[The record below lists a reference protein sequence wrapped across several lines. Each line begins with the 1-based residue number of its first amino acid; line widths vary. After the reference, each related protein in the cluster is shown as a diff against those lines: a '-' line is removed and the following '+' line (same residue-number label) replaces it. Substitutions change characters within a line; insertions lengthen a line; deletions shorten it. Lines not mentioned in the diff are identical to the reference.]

1 MIKKINKFVDL
12 SIIASI
18 IFTIIGLCL
27 IIFPDVSLNIMSYV
41 IGGLFLIFGIYL
53 FTINYNSL
61 ILTDMIFFG
70 VMMVL
75 LGVILIVYP
84 KLIAQ
89 LIPIVLGIWFIT
101 DSIVKIRISL
111 SLKDCDDTPWVLTL
125 VLSIISMLI
134 FVGIVSGLP
143 SAAVQVF
150 NLAFKP
156 FTTANFLIAL
166 AIIIGAI
173 LLIAAVVFVQEAER
187 KIPVQYAK
195 KVVGRKMYGGQN
207 THIPLKLAMAGVM
220 PIIFASSFM
229 TFPAMMIQIFASD
242 KIAGTGFLA
251 GLYKFSIATST
262 SSVG

>member
-125 VLSIISMLI
+125 ILSIISMLCG
-134 FVGIVSGLP
+134 V
-143 SAAVQVF
+143 VF
-150 NLAFKP
+150 ILHPLASSEVI
-156 FTTANFLIAL
+156 TTF
-166 AIIIGAI
+166 IGA
-173 LLIAAVVFVQEAER
+173 LIM
-187 KIPVQYAK
+187 IYALSDIIDMFMFK
-195 KVVGRKMYGGQN
+195 K
-207 THIPLKLAMAGVM
+207 HINDVIK
-220 PIIFASSFM
+220 SFKKNIKVIDM
-229 TFPAMMIQIFASD
+229 E
-242 KIAGTGFLA
+242 
-251 GLYKFSIATST
+251 
-262 SSVG
+262 

>member
-111 SLKDCDDTPWVLTL
+111 SLKDYDDTPWVLTL
-125 VLSIISMLI
+125 VLSIISMLCG
-134 FVGIVSGLP
+134 V
-143 SAAVQVF
+143 VF
-150 NLAFKP
+150 ILHPLASSEVI
-156 FTTANFLIAL
+156 TTF
-166 AIIIGAI
+166 IGA
-173 LLIAAVVFVQEAER
+173 LIMIYSLSDIIDMFMF
-187 KIPVQYAK
+187 K
-195 KVVGRKMYGGQN
+195 K
-207 THIPLKLAMAGVM
+207 HINDVIK
-220 PIIFASSFM
+220 SFKKNIKVIDM
-229 TFPAMMIQIFASD
+229 E
-242 KIAGTGFLA
+242 
-251 GLYKFSIATST
+251 
-262 SSVG
+262 

>member
-111 SLKDCDDTPWVLTL
+111 SLKDYDDTPWVLTL
-125 VLSIISMLI
+125 ILSIISMLCG
-134 FVGIVSGLP
+134 V
-143 SAAVQVF
+143 VF
-150 NLAFKP
+150 ILHPLASSEVI
-156 FTTANFLIAL
+156 TTF
-166 AIIIGAI
+166 IGA
-173 LLIAAVVFVQEAER
+173 LIMIYALSDIIDMFMFKKHINDVVKSF
-187 KIPVQYAK
+187 K
-195 KVVGRKMYGGQN
+195 KNIKVIDME
-207 THIPLKLAMAGVM
+207 
-220 PIIFASSFM
+220 
-229 TFPAMMIQIFASD
+229 
-242 KIAGTGFLA
+242 
-251 GLYKFSIATST
+251 
-262 SSVG
+262 

>member
-89 LIPIVLGIWFIT
+89 LITIVLGIWFIT

-111 SLKDCDDTPWVLTL
+111 SLKDYDDTPWVLTL
-125 VLSIISMLI
+125 VLSIISMLCG
-134 FVGIVSGLP
+134 V
-143 SAAVQVF
+143 VF
-150 NLAFKP
+150 ILHPLASSEVI
-156 FTTANFLIAL
+156 TTF
-166 AIIIGAI
+166 IGA
-173 LLIAAVVFVQEAER
+173 LIM
-187 KIPVQYAK
+187 IYALSDIIDMFMFK
-195 KVVGRKMYGGQN
+195 KYINDVIK
-207 THIPLKLAMAGVM
+207 
-220 PIIFASSFM
+220 SFKKNIKVIDM
-229 TFPAMMIQIFASD
+229 E
-242 KIAGTGFLA
+242 
-251 GLYKFSIATST
+251 
-262 SSVG
+262 

>member
-111 SLKDCDDTPWVLTL
+111 SLKDYDDTPWVLTL
-125 VLSIISMLI
+125 VLSIISMLCG
-134 FVGIVSGLP
+134 V
-143 SAAVQVF
+143 VF
-150 NLAFKP
+150 ILHPLASSEVI
-156 FTTANFLIAL
+156 TTF
-166 AIIIGAI
+166 IGA
-173 LLIAAVVFVQEAER
+173 LIM
-187 KIPVQYAK
+187 IYALSDIIDMFMFK
-195 KVVGRKMYGGQN
+195 K
-207 THIPLKLAMAGVM
+207 HINDVIK
-220 PIIFASSFM
+220 SFKKNIKVIDM
-229 TFPAMMIQIFASD
+229 E
-242 KIAGTGFLA
+242 
-251 GLYKFSIATST
+251 
-262 SSVG
+262 

>member
-84 KLIAQ
+84 ELIEQ

-111 SLKDCDDTPWVLTL
+111 SLKDYDDTPWVLTL
-125 VLSIISMLI
+125 VLSIISMLCG
-134 FVGIVSGLP
+134 V
-143 SAAVQVF
+143 VF
-150 NLAFKP
+150 ILHPLASSEVI
-156 FTTANFLIAL
+156 TTF
-166 AIIIGAI
+166 IGA
-173 LLIAAVVFVQEAER
+173 LIM
-187 KIPVQYAK
+187 IYALSDIIDMFMFK
-195 KVVGRKMYGGQN
+195 K
-207 THIPLKLAMAGVM
+207 HINDVIK
-220 PIIFASSFM
+220 SFKKNIKVIDM
-229 TFPAMMIQIFASD
+229 E
-242 KIAGTGFLA
+242 
-251 GLYKFSIATST
+251 
-262 SSVG
+262 

>member
-111 SLKDCDDTPWVLTL
+111 SLKDYDDTPWVLTL
-125 VLSIISMLI
+125 VLSIISMLC
-134 FVGIVSGLP
+134 G
-143 SAAVQVF
+143 
-150 NLAFKP
+150 
-156 FTTANFLIAL
+156 
-166 AIIIGAI
+166 
-173 LLIAAVVFVQEAER
+173 VVF
-187 KIPVQYAK
+187 IL
-195 KVVGRKMYGGQN
+195 
-207 THIPLKLAMAGVM
+207 HPL
-220 PIIFASSFM
+220 ASSEVIT
-229 TFPAMMIQIFASD
+229 TFIGMEYI
-242 KIAGTGFLA
+242 
-251 GLYKFSIATST
+251 
-262 SSVG
+262 

>member
-111 SLKDCDDTPWVLTL
+111 SLKDYDDTPWVLTL
-125 VLSIISMLI
+125 VLSIISMLCG
-134 FVGIVSGLP
+134 V
-143 SAAVQVF
+143 VF
-150 NLAFKP
+150 ILHPLASSEVI
-156 FTTANFLIAL
+156 TTF
-166 AIIIGAI
+166 IGA
-173 LLIAAVVFVQEAER
+173 LIM
-187 KIPVQYAK
+187 IYALSDIIDMFMFK
-195 KVVGRKMYGGQN
+195 K
-207 THIPLKLAMAGVM
+207 HINDVIKSLKKNIKVIDME
-220 PIIFASSFM
+220 
-229 TFPAMMIQIFASD
+229 
-242 KIAGTGFLA
+242 
-251 GLYKFSIATST
+251 
-262 SSVG
+262 

>member
-111 SLKDCDDTPWVLTL
+111 SLKDYDDTPWVLTL
-125 VLSIISMLI
+125 VLSIISMLCG
-134 FVGIVSGLP
+134 V
-143 SAAVQVF
+143 VF
-150 NLAFKP
+150 ILHPLASSEVI
-156 FTTANFLIAL
+156 TTF
-166 AIIIGAI
+166 IGA
-173 LLIAAVVFVQEAER
+173 LIM
-187 KIPVQYAK
+187 IYALSDIIDMFMFK
-195 KVVGRKMYGGQN
+195 K
-207 THIPLKLAMAGVM
+207 HINDVIK
-220 PIIFASSFM
+220 SFKKNFKVIDM
-229 TFPAMMIQIFASD
+229 E
-242 KIAGTGFLA
+242 
-251 GLYKFSIATST
+251 
-262 SSVG
+262 

>member
-111 SLKDCDDTPWVLTL
+111 SLKDYDDTPWVLTL
-125 VLSIISMLI
+125 VLSIISMLCG
-134 FVGIVSGLP
+134 V
-143 SAAVQVF
+143 VF
-150 NLAFKP
+150 ILHPLASSEVI
-156 FTTANFLIAL
+156 TTF
-166 AIIIGAI
+166 IGA
-173 LLIAAVVFVQEAER
+173 LIMIYALSDIIDMFMFKKHINDVVKSF
-187 KIPVQYAK
+187 K
-195 KVVGRKMYGGQN
+195 KNIKVIDME
-207 THIPLKLAMAGVM
+207 
-220 PIIFASSFM
+220 
-229 TFPAMMIQIFASD
+229 
-242 KIAGTGFLA
+242 
-251 GLYKFSIATST
+251 
-262 SSVG
+262 

>member
-1 MIKKINKFVDL
+1 MIKNINKFVDL

-111 SLKDCDDTPWVLTL
+111 SLKDYDDTPWVLTL
-125 VLSIISMLI
+125 VLSIISMLCG
-134 FVGIVSGLP
+134 V
-143 SAAVQVF
+143 VF
-150 NLAFKP
+150 ILHPLASSEVI
-156 FTTANFLIAL
+156 TTF
-166 AIIIGAI
+166 IGA
-173 LLIAAVVFVQEAER
+173 LIM
-187 KIPVQYAK
+187 IYALSDIIDMFMFK
-195 KVVGRKMYGGQN
+195 K
-207 THIPLKLAMAGVM
+207 HINDVIK
-220 PIIFASSFM
+220 SFKKNIKVIDM
-229 TFPAMMIQIFASD
+229 E
-242 KIAGTGFLA
+242 
-251 GLYKFSIATST
+251 
-262 SSVG
+262 

>member
-53 FTINYNSL
+53 FTINYDSL

-89 LIPIVLGIWFIT
+89 LIPIVLGIWSIT

-111 SLKDCDDTPWVLTL
+111 SLKDYDDTPWVLTL
-125 VLSIISMLI
+125 VLSIISMLCG
-134 FVGIVSGLP
+134 V
-143 SAAVQVF
+143 VF
-150 NLAFKP
+150 ILHPLASSEVI
-156 FTTANFLIAL
+156 TTF
-166 AIIIGAI
+166 IGA
-173 LLIAAVVFVQEAER
+173 LIM
-187 KIPVQYAK
+187 IYALSDIIDMFMFK
-195 KVVGRKMYGGQN
+195 K
-207 THIPLKLAMAGVM
+207 HINDVIK
-220 PIIFASSFM
+220 SFKKNIKVIDM
-229 TFPAMMIQIFASD
+229 E
-242 KIAGTGFLA
+242 
-251 GLYKFSIATST
+251 
-262 SSVG
+262 

>member
-111 SLKDCDDTPWVLTL
+111 SLKDYDDTPWVLTL
-125 VLSIISMLI
+125 VLSIISMLCG
-134 FVGIVSGLP
+134 V
-143 SAAVQVF
+143 VF
-150 NLAFKP
+150 ILHPLASSEVI
-156 FTTANFLIAL
+156 TTF
-166 AIIIGAI
+166 IGA
-173 LLIAAVVFVQEAER
+173 LIM
-187 KIPVQYAK
+187 IYALSDIIDMFMFK
-195 KVVGRKMYGGQN
+195 KYINDVIK
-207 THIPLKLAMAGVM
+207 
-220 PIIFASSFM
+220 SFKKNIKVIDM
-229 TFPAMMIQIFASD
+229 E
-242 KIAGTGFLA
+242 
-251 GLYKFSIATST
+251 
-262 SSVG
+262 

>member
-111 SLKDCDDTPWVLTL
+111 SLKDYHDTPWVLTL
-125 VLSIISMLI
+125 VLSIISMLCG
-134 FVGIVSGLP
+134 V
-143 SAAVQVF
+143 VF
-150 NLAFKP
+150 ILHPLASSEVI
-156 FTTANFLIAL
+156 TTF
-166 AIIIGAI
+166 IGA
-173 LLIAAVVFVQEAER
+173 LIM
-187 KIPVQYAK
+187 IYALSDIIDMFMFK
-195 KVVGRKMYGGQN
+195 K
-207 THIPLKLAMAGVM
+207 HINDVIK
-220 PIIFASSFM
+220 SFKKNIKVIDM
-229 TFPAMMIQIFASD
+229 E
-242 KIAGTGFLA
+242 
-251 GLYKFSIATST
+251 
-262 SSVG
+262 

>member
-27 IIFPDVSLNIMSYV
+27 IIFPDVSLNIMTYV

-111 SLKDCDDTPWVLTL
+111 SLKDYDDTPWVLTL
-125 VLSIISMLI
+125 VLSIISMLCG
-134 FVGIVSGLP
+134 V
-143 SAAVQVF
+143 VF
-150 NLAFKP
+150 ILHPLASSEVI
-156 FTTANFLIAL
+156 TTF
-166 AIIIGAI
+166 IGA
-173 LLIAAVVFVQEAER
+173 LIM
-187 KIPVQYAK
+187 IYALSDIIDMFMFK
-195 KVVGRKMYGGQN
+195 K
-207 THIPLKLAMAGVM
+207 HINDVIK
-220 PIIFASSFM
+220 SFKKNIKVIDM
-229 TFPAMMIQIFASD
+229 E
-242 KIAGTGFLA
+242 
-251 GLYKFSIATST
+251 
-262 SSVG
+262 

>member
-27 IIFPDVSLNIMSYV
+27 IIFPNVSLNIMSYV

-111 SLKDCDDTPWVLTL
+111 SLKDYDDTPWVLTL
-125 VLSIISMLI
+125 VLSIISMLCG
-134 FVGIVSGLP
+134 V
-143 SAAVQVF
+143 VF
-150 NLAFKP
+150 ILHPLASSEVI
-156 FTTANFLIAL
+156 TTF
-166 AIIIGAI
+166 IGA
-173 LLIAAVVFVQEAER
+173 LIM
-187 KIPVQYAK
+187 IYALSDIIDMFMFK
-195 KVVGRKMYGGQN
+195 K
-207 THIPLKLAMAGVM
+207 HINDVIK
-220 PIIFASSFM
+220 SFKKNIKVIDM
-229 TFPAMMIQIFASD
+229 E
-242 KIAGTGFLA
+242 
-251 GLYKFSIATST
+251 
-262 SSVG
+262 

>member
-111 SLKDCDDTPWVLTL
+111 SLKDYDDTPWVFTL
-125 VLSIISMLI
+125 VLSIISMLCG
-134 FVGIVSGLP
+134 V
-143 SAAVQVF
+143 VF
-150 NLAFKP
+150 ILHPLASSEVI
-156 FTTANFLIAL
+156 TTF
-166 AIIIGAI
+166 IGA
-173 LLIAAVVFVQEAER
+173 LIM
-187 KIPVQYAK
+187 IYALFDIIDMFMFK
-195 KVVGRKMYGGQN
+195 K
-207 THIPLKLAMAGVM
+207 HINDVIK
-220 PIIFASSFM
+220 SFKKNIKVIDM
-229 TFPAMMIQIFASD
+229 E
-242 KIAGTGFLA
+242 
-251 GLYKFSIATST
+251 
-262 SSVG
+262 

>member
-111 SLKDCDDTPWVLTL
+111 SLKDYDDTPWVLTL
-125 VLSIISMLI
+125 ILSIISMLC
-134 FVGIVSGLP
+134 G
-143 SAAVQVF
+143 
-150 NLAFKP
+150 
-156 FTTANFLIAL
+156 
-166 AIIIGAI
+166 
-173 LLIAAVVFVQEAER
+173 VVF
-187 KIPVQYAK
+187 IL
-195 KVVGRKMYGGQN
+195 
-207 THIPLKLAMAGVM
+207 HPL
-220 PIIFASSFM
+220 ASSEVITTFIGVLIMIYALSDIIDMFM
-229 TFPAMMIQIFASD
+229 FKKHINDVVKSFKKNIKVIDME
-242 KIAGTGFLA
+242 
-251 GLYKFSIATST
+251 
-262 SSVG
+262 

>member
-111 SLKDCDDTPWVLTL
+111 SLKDYDDTPWVLTL
-125 VLSIISMLI
+125 ILSIISMLCG
-134 FVGIVSGLP
+134 V
-143 SAAVQVF
+143 VF
-150 NLAFKP
+150 ILHPLASSEVI
-156 FTTANFLIAL
+156 TTF
-166 AIIIGAI
+166 IGA
-173 LLIAAVVFVQEAER
+173 LIM
-187 KIPVQYAK
+187 IYALSDIIDMFMFK
-195 KVVGRKMYGGQN
+195 K
-207 THIPLKLAMAGVM
+207 HINDVIK
-220 PIIFASSFM
+220 SFKKNIKVIDM
-229 TFPAMMIQIFASD
+229 E
-242 KIAGTGFLA
+242 
-251 GLYKFSIATST
+251 
-262 SSVG
+262 

>member
-111 SLKDCDDTPWVLTL
+111 SLKDYDDTPWVLTL
-125 VLSIISMLI
+125 ILSIISMLCG
-134 FVGIVSGLP
+134 V
-143 SAAVQVF
+143 VF
-150 NLAFKP
+150 ILHPLASSEVI
-156 FTTANFLIAL
+156 TTF
-166 AIIIGAI
+166 IGA
-173 LLIAAVVFVQEAER
+173 LIMIYALSDIIDMLMFKKHINDVVKSF
-187 KIPVQYAK
+187 K
-195 KVVGRKMYGGQN
+195 KNIKVIDME
-207 THIPLKLAMAGVM
+207 
-220 PIIFASSFM
+220 
-229 TFPAMMIQIFASD
+229 
-242 KIAGTGFLA
+242 
-251 GLYKFSIATST
+251 
-262 SSVG
+262 

>member
-12 SIIASI
+12 SIVASI

-111 SLKDCDDTPWVLTL
+111 SLKDYDDTPWVLTL
-125 VLSIISMLI
+125 VLSIISMLCG
-134 FVGIVSGLP
+134 V
-143 SAAVQVF
+143 VF
-150 NLAFKP
+150 ILHPLASSEVI
-156 FTTANFLIAL
+156 TTF
-166 AIIIGAI
+166 IGA
-173 LLIAAVVFVQEAER
+173 LIM
-187 KIPVQYAK
+187 IYALSDIIDMFMFK
-195 KVVGRKMYGGQN
+195 KYINDVIK
-207 THIPLKLAMAGVM
+207 
-220 PIIFASSFM
+220 SFKKNIKVIDM
-229 TFPAMMIQIFASD
+229 E
-242 KIAGTGFLA
+242 
-251 GLYKFSIATST
+251 
-262 SSVG
+262 